1 MQKSSSS
8 GFKFEMLQ
16 IEIDAI
22 LLSVVTAQL
31 VEKINRGFKFTI
43 GDATMNEALAQGRY
57 IKKGVKA
64 YDPKTKLKHFNNAN
78 EALDA
83 LMYNVEVAL
92 CAGKV
97 TADEK
102 SVFDSQFEK
111 VQKQLQTFITTQLN
125 RLRDDKPTKQSSDGN
140 APEATSE

>member
-57 IKKGVKA
+57 I
-64 YDPKTKLKHFNNAN
+64 
-78 EALDA
+78 DA
-83 LMYNVEVAL
+83 
-92 CAGKV
+92 
-97 TADEK
+97 
-102 SVFDSQFEK
+102 
-111 VQKQLQTFITTQLN
+111 
-125 RLRDDKPTKQSSDGN
+125 
-140 APEATSE
+140 